1 MKRNIQGEMTFLEH
15 LEELRWH
22 IIRSLLA
29 IVVLAIV
36 AFSFSRYI
44 FDYILIAP
52 QNPGFFTNY
61 WLCKLAALTNSPS
74 LCINTKP
81 LKLINTMLF
90 GQFSIDMKVSAMS
103 GLILASPYVFWE
115 FWRFMAPA
123 FHSSE
128 RKHISGAVFAI
139 SALFLVGVLFG
150 YYIIVPFT
158 IHFLGTYSVSN
169 QVENLISINSYFS
182 TVASSV
188 LASGLIFELPVLT
201 YFLSKIGLVTPKFL
215 RKYRRHAIIVILIV
229 AAVISSPDVISQIMV
244 SIPLVFL
251 YEISIW
257 VSGVVEKQKLAQG
270 QNTGD

>member
-1 MKRNIQGEMTFLEH
+1 MRMKRNAGGEMTFLEH

-22 IIRSLLA
+22 IIRSILA

-36 AFSFSRYI
+36 AFSFSRFI

-52 QNPGFFTNY
+52 QNSNFFTNHM
-61 WLCKLAALTNSPS
+61 LCKLAELTKSPS

-103 GLILASPYVFWE
+103 GFILASPYVVWE
-115 FWRFMAPA
+115 FWRFLAPA
-123 FHSSE
+123 FQSNE
-128 RKHISGAVFAI
+128 RKHVRGAVFAI
-139 SALFLVGVLFG
+139 SSLFLTGVLFG

-169 QVENLISINSYFS
+169 QVDNLISINSYFS
-182 TVASSV
+182 TVSSSV
-188 LASGLIFELPVLT
+188 LASGLIFELPVLS

-257 VSGVVEKQKLAQG
+257 VSGMVQRQKIESEQKA
-270 QNTGD
+270 

>member
-1 MKRNIQGEMTFLEH
+1 MKKNTEGEMTFLEH
-15 LEELRWH
+15 LEVLRWH
-22 IIRSLLA
+22 IIRSVLA
-29 IVVLAIV
+29 IVVMAIV
-36 AFSFSRYI
+36 AFKFSRYI

-52 QNPGFFTNY
+52 QNSSFFTNEM
-61 WLCKLAALTNSPS
+61 LCKLAKITNSPS

-90 GQFSIDMKVSAMS
+90 GQFSIDMKVSAMA
-103 GLILASPYVFWE
+103 GFILASPYVFWE
-115 FWRFMAPA
+115 LWRFLAPA
-123 FHSSE
+123 FHSNE
-128 RKHISGAVFAI
+128 RKHARGAVLSI
-139 SALFLVGVLFG
+139 SALFLTGVLFG

-158 IHFLGTYSVSN
+158 IHFLGSYSVSN
-169 QVENLISINSYFS
+169 QVDNLISINSYFS
-182 TVASSV
+182 TVSSSI

-215 RKYRRHAIIVILIV
+215 RKYRRHAIIIILIV

-257 VSGVVEKQKLAQG
+257 VSGVVQRQKMEQE
-270 QNTGD
+270 QNA

>member
-1 MKRNIQGEMTFLEH
+1 MKRNAKGEMTFLEH

-22 IIRSLLA
+22 IIRSILA

-36 AFSFSRYI
+36 AFSFSRFI

-52 QNPGFFTNY
+52 QNSGFFTNRM
-61 WLCKLAALTNSPS
+61 LCKLAELTNSPS

-90 GQFSIDMKVSAMS
+90 GQFSIDMKVSAMA
-103 GLILASPYVFWE
+103 GFILASPYIFWE
-115 FWRFMAPA
+115 FWRFLAPA
-123 FHSSE
+123 FQSNE
-128 RKHISGAVFAI
+128 RMHVRGAVFAI
-139 SALFLVGVLFG
+139 SSLFLTGVLFG

-169 QVENLISINSYFS
+169 QVDNLISINSYFS

-188 LASGLIFELPVLT
+188 LASGLIFELPVLS

-257 VSGVVEKQKLAQG
+257 VSGMVQRQKIESEQKA
-270 QNTGD
+270 

>member
-1 MKRNIQGEMTFLEH
+1 MKRNAQGEMTFLEH

-22 IIRSLLA
+22 IIRSILA

-36 AFSFSRYI
+36 AFSFSRFI

-52 QNPGFFTNY
+52 QNANFFTNHM
-61 WLCKLAALTNSPS
+61 LCKLGELTNSPS

-90 GQFSIDMKVSAMS
+90 GQFSIDMKVSAMA
-103 GLILASPYVFWE
+103 GFILASPYVVWE
-115 FWRFMAPA
+115 FWRFLAPA
-123 FHSSE
+123 FQSNE
-128 RKHISGAVFAI
+128 RKNVRGAVFAI
-139 SALFLVGVLFG
+139 SSLFLAGVLFG

-158 IHFLGTYSVSN
+158 IHFLGTYSVSD
-169 QVENLISINSYFS
+169 QVDNLISINSYFS

-188 LASGLIFELPVLT
+188 LASGLIFELPVLS

-229 AAVISSPDVISQIMV
+229 AAIISSPDVISQIMV

-257 VSGVVEKQKLAQG
+257 VSSVVHRQKIESEQKA
-270 QNTGD
+270 